1 MKEISVEDA
10 AGHVLCHDLT
20 RIVKD
25 EYKGP
30 WFKKGHIVRPEDIPV
45 LLSMGKERL
54 FVWEKQAGMLHEDEA
69 AERLCALCMNEHIT
83 RSEPAEG
90 KIELRASCAGVFCVN
105 VELLAK
111 INAIDGVVIAALRS
125 YSAVNAGGKLAGMKA
140 IPLVIPETVLRE
152 AENIAGGE
160 KVFSLKPYTL
170 KTACIITTGSEV
182 AKGRIADTFT
192 PVAVEKLSQ
201 YGITVISRT
210 VTDDSPDRIAE
221 AIAGA
226 LRGKPD
232 MVICTGGM
240 SVDPDDNTPGAIKRS
255 GASIVTYGAPVMPGA
270 MFLLGYYPGGI
281 PVMGLPG
288 CVMYAKA
295 TIFDIVLPRIA
306 AGIPV
311 SRQDFAALGH
321 GGLCLGCE
329 TCAYPHCPFGKW

>member
-10 AGHVLCHDLT
+10 VGHVLCHDLT
-20 RIVKD
+20 LIVKD

-30 WFKKGHIVRPEDIPV
+30 RFKKGHIVRPEDIPV

-69 AERLCALCMNEHIT
+69 AERLCALCLNEHMT
-83 RSEPAEG
+83 RNEPSEG
-90 KIELRASCAGVFCVN
+90 KIELSALCAGVFCVN

-111 INAIDGVVIAALRS
+111 INAIDGIVIASLRT

-140 IPLVIPETVLRE
+140 IPLVIPEAVLRE
-152 AENIAGGE
+152 AEKIAAGA

-170 KTACIITTGSEV
+170 KTACVVTTGSEV
-182 AKGRIADTFT
+182 AKGIIADTFT
-192 PVAVEKLSQ
+192 PVVVEKLSR
-201 YGITVISRT
+201 YGITVTEHI
-210 VTDDSPDRIAE
+210 VTDDAPEHIAD

-240 SVDPDDNTPGAIKRS
+240 SVDPGDNTPGAIKRS

-295 TIFDIVLPRIA
+295 SIFDIVLPRIA

-321 GGLCLGCE
+321 GGLCLSCE